1 MEKTR
6 QEMGFV
12 LLKIDAVRPKL
23 VFTTVSTSC
32 VQTTMF
38 TICTLDICIC
48 ILLCVAAK
56 YTTFP
61 LSVGK

>member
-1 MEKTR
+1 MTR

-23 VFTTVSTSC
+23 FTTVSTSC

-38 TICTLDICIC
+38 TICKLDICIC

-56 YTTFP
+56 FTTFP